1 MSTDAITLLKDDHR
15 AVKHL
20 FDQFKATED
29 RKAKAILA
37 KEALLELKIHT
48 TVEEEIFYPAV
59 RRAMQKAL
67 GKDETTDVMDEA
79 DEEHHVA
86 KLLIAELETM
96 KPSDS
101 HWEAKFH
108 VLSEGV
114 LHHVKEEEGDM
125 FPKARKLDLD
135 FDAMGAQMLARKDE
149 LKKGGIPA
157 FAEQGLIAKF
167 GIADSPAD
175 ASAKRPAPRH

>member
-15 AVKHL
+15 TVKHL

-37 KEALLELKIHT
+37 KEAILELKIHT

-135 FDAMGAQMLARKDE
+135 FDALGAQMLARKDE

-157 FAEQGLIAKF
+157 FAEQGLIAKY

-175 ASAKRPAPRH
+175 ASARHPVSRH